1 MNRSLGVHIYDM
13 KSSLNRE
20 GWKHSVKLATAMDHQ
35 HQPLNL
41 HFIPYLA
48 PGHLIPLCSIATLFA
63 ARGHHV
69 TVITTP
75 SYAQILRK
83 SSPSLH
89 LHVVDF
95 PAREAGFPD
104 GVELMS
110 AAKDLES
117 SQKFHHA
124 TTLLR
129 VPMTRFIEQHPPDCI
144 VADFFYPWV
153 HDLANSLRIPRLT
166 FNGFS
171 LFTVAAMESVRSNP
185 ELDSNGGP
193 FVIPDF
199 PRHISL
205 CSRPPKMAT
214 TFMETLLETEM
225 KSDGLIVNNFA
236 ELDGEEYIQHYE
248 KRAGHKAWHLGPG
261 CLAAKSGEERGE
273 KIVVS
278 EEECVSWLNSKQPKS
293 VVYVCFGSM
302 CRFPDKQLYEMAC
315 GLEEAGHG
323 FVWVVPEKKGKE
335 NESEEEKER
344 WLPKGFEE
352 RNAEKGLIIRGWA
365 PQLLIL
371 RHPAVGAFL
380 THCGWNSTLEAVTAG
395 VPMLTWPVIGDQFY
409 NERLVTEVRGLGVEV
424 GATEWRD
431 VGYGEREKLVTG
443 DCIQKAVRR
452 LMDGG
457 DEGQQIR
464 RRVQEFADKAKE
476 SLGEG
481 GSSHEK
487 LSALIAHLTHRRD
500 TRWFQSAQ
508 DSKLYVVVLVFG
520 LISHSR
526 EISRWVNFLFKI
538 YE

>member
-1 MNRSLGVHIYDM
+1 
-13 KSSLNRE
+13 
-20 GWKHSVKLATAMDHQ
+20 MDHQ
-35 HQPLNL
+35 HPPLNL

-69 TVITTP
+69 TVISTP
-75 SYAQILRK
+75 CYAQILRK

-89 LHVVDF
+89 LHVVEF

-110 AAKDLES
+110 AANSLEDAR
-117 SQKFHHA
+117 KFHYA

-129 VPMTRFIEQHPPDCI
+129 VPISRFLEQHPPDCI

-153 HDLANSLRIPRLT
+153 HDVANNLRIPSFA

-185 ELDSNGGP
+185 ALDSDSGP

-199 PRHISL
+199 PHHIIL

-214 TFMETLLETEM
+214 AFMDRLLETEM
-225 KSDGLIVNNFA
+225 KSDGLIVNSFA
-236 ELDGEEYIQHYE
+236 ELDGVEYIQHYE
-248 KRAGHKAWHLGPG
+248 KGTGHKAWHLGPG
-261 CLAAKSGEERGE
+261 CLAAKIGEERG
-273 KIVVS
+273 KKSVVS
-278 EEECVSWLNSKQPKS
+278 EKELVSWLNSKQPKS

-315 GLEEAGHG
+315 GLEEAAHD

-335 NESEEEKER
+335 DESEEEKEK

-352 RNAEKGLIIRGWA
+352 RNAKKGLIIRGWA

-371 RHPAVGAFL
+371 GHTAVAAFL
-380 THCGWNSTLEAVTAG
+380 THCGWNSTLEAITAG
-395 VPMLTWPVIGDQFY
+395 VPMLTWPVVGDQFY
-409 NERLVTEVRGLGVEV
+409 NERLVTEVRGVGLEV
-424 GATEWRD
+424 GATEWRLI
-431 VGYGEREKLVTG
+431 GYGESEKLVTS

-457 DEGQQIR
+457 DEAQEIR
-464 RRVQEFADKAKE
+464 RRAREFADKAKQ
-476 SLGEG
+476 SLRDG
-481 GSSHEK
+481 GSSHNN
-487 LSALIAHLTHRRD
+487 LTALIAHLTRLRD
-500 TRWFQSAQ
+500 TR
-508 DSKLYVVVLVFG
+508 
-520 LISHSR
+520 
-526 EISRWVNFLFKI
+526 
-538 YE
+538 